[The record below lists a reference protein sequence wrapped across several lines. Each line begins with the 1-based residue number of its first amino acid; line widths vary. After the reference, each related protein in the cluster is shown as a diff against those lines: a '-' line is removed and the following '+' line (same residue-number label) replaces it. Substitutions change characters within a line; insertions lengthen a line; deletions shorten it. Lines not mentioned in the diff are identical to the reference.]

1 MLQKI
6 FLQAENES
14 LMKDWVT
21 AIDDAATAIIV
32 DERKDLNKLRKLTSF
47 RWDKLLKIFFAS
59 DQT

>member
-47 RWDKLLKIFFAS
+47 R
-59 DQT
+59 